1 MGSSF
6 PSSFVLTIS
15 KEAWLKDV
23 WDSSVQGEGGWSP
36 YFSKLLNDWGVG
48 SAERF
53 LSHLHGLRVYR
64 DDEDRVLW
72 TETKDDKLTMKSLY
86 TALELRT
93 LIFFPWSTIW
103 EVWVQPKVSF
113 FAWEATWGK
122 VLTLDLVQ
130 KRGRSLVNRCFLCH
144 IEEESIGHLF
154 VHCVKTRV
162 LWKLPFALFKVSWVL
177 PSSVRKT
184 LLGWHGSFVG
194 NKRRKV
200 WRADSLCLFWT
211 IWKIKNRT
219 AFNELSIQS
228 LKSSFICLLWS
239 EAKLFINN
247 IPSTL
252 FSFFD

>member
-15 KEAWLKDV
+15 EEAWLKDV

-93 LIFFPWSTIW
+93 LIFFP
-103 EVWVQPKVSF
+103 
-113 FAWEATWGK
+113 
-122 VLTLDLVQ
+122 
-130 KRGRSLVNRCFLCH
+130 
-144 IEEESIGHLF
+144 
-154 VHCVKTRV
+154 
-162 LWKLPFALFKVSWVL
+162 
-177 PSSVRKT
+177 
-184 LLGWHGSFVG
+184 
-194 NKRRKV
+194 
-200 WRADSLCLFWT
+200 
-211 IWKIKNRT
+211 
-219 AFNELSIQS
+219 
-228 LKSSFICLLWS
+228 
-239 EAKLFINN
+239 
-247 IPSTL
+247 
-252 FSFFD
+252 